1 MSNFINNTQDHRY
14 SRQSYSVGHDVQ
26 TKLSNASILV
36 IGYNS
41 LAQEIIRNLALIGV
55 ARVDIFVNE
64 KILGQNISNSGLYYP
79 ITNNTIPL
87 DDLRKLNPTINIDI
101 VNILDEDNEL
111 EKKKII
117 SQYNLVILTNS
128 VIDDGIDINR
138 LTHKFGIPFIMC
150 GTYGLMGYVFND
162 WGDKFTIT
170 DLDGETSEQLILES
184 IDDRIL
190 KFRDEHK
197 LSQGDTIIVTNST
210 GDETELVVHRKK
222 SPLIVEL
229 KETPSQNK
237 SDYQK
242 IIRKKILQIFNFETL
257 KKNIDNPTHIV
268 SDWSVGMDRSILLHK
283 LHLSMDKYL
292 NDFGELPKQWSI
304 PDWEIFNEKYLSKTI
319 NNPLTDLETMVA
331 KKFCFTLRGDILPVC
346 SIIGGI
352 VSHEVF
358 KVLAHK
364 YIPIQQWYYMDCLDL
379 INDEEINTHLD
390 YTCRNYKT
398 KTKYDGLV
406 NVFGKKFLETIQN
419 TVPFVVGAGAIG
431 CELVKNLG
439 MLGVKRVYLTDP
451 DHIEKSNLSRQF
463 LFSDSDIRQHK
474 STTASKKIKLMNP
487 DVEIIGLEHKMCPET
502 ENYFNS
508 DFHSKIDIYLNA
520 LDNVDARMYMDS
532 IAIKYSK
539 PLIDSGTMGSKGN
552 VQVIIPHLTESYGST
567 KDPDEKAGIP
577 ICTIKA
583 FPYRPEHTIQWA
595 RELFETEFNLIPS
608 LINKYKNLDELNKIN
623 DADSKQLL
631 RQLYKYIH
639 FDLTHE
645 TFNKILSTIWKE
657 NFYDNIQDIINKY
670 SKEENKTELG
680 DKKLPKH
687 LSFEN
692 EVCAFKIAFYKYG
705 FKLLNQMFNSDV
717 KFVISVDDEYKN
729 NGNNGNKVDMFSDS
743 VSFNYDMDNLDSE
756 SIISILNHLIR
767 DMEQTY
773 PIEFEKDD
781 DDLGH
786 VQWISVCSNIRNY
799 QYSIPQTDLWE
810 VRKIAGNIIP
820 ALITTTSL
828 ISGFQILEFIRV
840 LKLYKTNKY
849 LDKQTHKDIDM
860 YKNRFVNLNTNY
872 CDGINPSLSPN
883 YKLSD
888 NQNISIWTNFK
899 ISHIDT
905 SQIINQIELE
915 TKKKVEFMTHGNKT
929 VYDGDDINIDK
940 IDIEDKSNIL
950 VLLEDIP
957 IGIPLVYSQK

>member
-1 MSNFINNTQDHRY
+1 MSQFIDNTQDHRY
-14 SRQSYSVGHDVQ
+14 SRQSYSIGHDAQ

-36 IGYNS
+36 IGYNT
-41 LAQEIIRNLALIGV
+41 LAQEIIRNLALVGV
-55 ARVDIFVNE
+55 ARIAIFVNE
-64 KILGQNISNSGLYYP
+64 KILTQNINTSGLYYK
-79 ITNNTIPL
+79 IKNNAIPL
-87 DDLRKLNPTINIDI
+87 DDLKKLNPTIKIECVD
-101 VNILDEDNEL
+101 ILDEDNEL

-128 VIDDGIDINR
+128 IIDDGIDINR

-162 WGDKFTIT
+162 WGENFTIG
-170 DLDGETSEQLILES
+170 DLDGETPEPLILES
-184 IDDRIL
+184 IDGELL

-197 LSQGDTIIVTNST
+197 LSQDDTIIVTNFK
-210 GDETELVVHRKK
+210 GEETELVVYRKK

-229 KETPSQNK
+229 KEKPSQNK
-237 SDYQK
+237 GDYKK
-242 IIRKKILQIFNFETL
+242 IMRKKISQTFNFELL
-257 KKNIDNPTHIV
+257 KKNIDNPTHNV
-268 SDWSVGMDRSILLHK
+268 SDWSVGTDRSILLHN

-292 NDFGELPKQWSI
+292 NDFGELPKPWSI
-304 PDWEIFNEKYLSKTI
+304 PDWEIFDDKYLSKTNSTLKDSEYMI
-319 NNPLTDLETMVA
+319 A
-331 KKFCFTLRGDILPVC
+331 KKFCFTLRGDVLPVC

-379 INDEEINTHLD
+379 ISDSEITSHTD

-419 TVPFVVGAGAIG
+419 TIPFVVGSGAIG

-463 LFSDSDIRQHK
+463 LFADSDIRQSK

-487 DVEIIGLEHKMCPET
+487 DVEIIGLEQKICPET

-508 DFHSKIDIYLNA
+508 EFHSKIDIYLNA
-520 LDNVDARMYMDS
+520 LDNVDARIYMDS
-532 IAIKYSK
+532 MAIKYSK

-552 VQVIIPHLTESYGST
+552 VQVIIPHLTESYGSS

-583 FPYRPEHTIQWA
+583 FPYKPEHTIQWA
-595 RELFETEFNLIPS
+595 RELFETEFNLIPF

-631 RQLYKYIH
+631 RQLYKYDN
-639 FDLTHE
+639 FELTPE
-645 TFNKILSTIWKE
+645 YYNKLLGTIWRE
-657 NFYDNIQDIINKY
+657 NFYDNIKEILDKY
-670 SKEENKTELG
+670 SKEENKGELG
-680 DKKLPKH
+680 DKKLPEY
-687 LSFEN
+687 LSEHN
-692 EVCAFKIAFYKYG
+692 NQTNKMEFYKYG

-717 KFVISVDDEYKN
+717 KFLISVNDE
-729 NGNNGNKVDMFSDS
+729 FTDS
-743 VSFNYDMDNLDSE
+743 VIFDYDMENIDSE
-756 SIISILNHLIR
+756 IIINILNPLIKCIP
-767 DMEQTY
+767 QTMAV
-773 PIEFEKDD
+773 EFEKDD

-786 VQWISVCSNIRNY
+786 VQWISLCSNMRNF

-828 ISGFQILEFIRV
+828 ISGFQILEFIRI
-840 LKLYKTNKY
+840 LKLYQSNKY
-849 LDKQTHKDIDM
+849 LDKEAHKDIDM

-872 CDGINPSLSPN
+872 CDGINPSPSIN
-883 YKLSD
+883 YKLD
-888 NQNISIWTNFK
+888 DGKNVSIWTNFK
-899 ISHIDT
+899 TSHINT
-905 SQIINQIELE
+905 NQIINQIEFE
-915 TKKKVEFMTHGNKT
+915 TKKKIEFMTQGNKT
-929 VYDGDDINIDK
+929 VYDGDDISIDK
-940 IDIEDKSNIL
+940 IDIEDKTNIL

-957 IGIPLVYSQK
+957 IGIPLVFSD

>member
-1 MSNFINNTQDHRY
+1 MSQFINNTQDHRY
-14 SRQSYSVGHDVQ
+14 SRQSYSIGQDAQ

-36 IGYNS
+36 IGYNT

-55 ARVDIFVNE
+55 ARIDIFINK
-64 KILGQNISNSGLYYP
+64 KILEQNISTCGLYFP
-79 ITNNTIPL
+79 IKNDTIPL
-87 DDLRKLNPTINIDI
+87 DDLRKLNPTIQINCVD
-101 VNILDEDNEL
+101 ILDDDNEL

-117 SQYNLVILTNS
+117 SNYNLIILTNS
-128 VIDDGIDINR
+128 IIDDAMDINR

-162 WGDKFTIT
+162 LGEKFNIT
-170 DLDGETSEQLILES
+170 DLDGETSEPLILES
-184 IDDRIL
+184 IDNKFL
-190 KFRDEHK
+190 KFKDEHK
-197 LSQGDTIIVTNST
+197 LSQGDTIIVTNLT
-210 GDETELVVHRKK
+210 GIETELIVYRKK
-222 SPLIVEL
+222 SPLVVEL
-229 KETPSQNK
+229 KEIPSQNK
-237 SDYQK
+237 NDYQK
-242 IIRKKILQIFNFETL
+242 ILRKKISQTFNFESL
-257 KKNIDNPTHIV
+257 KKNIDNPTYIV

-283 LHLSMDKYL
+283 LHLAMDKYL
-292 NDFGELPKQWSI
+292 NDFGELPNQWSI
-304 PDWEIFNEKYLSKTI
+304 PDWEIFKNKYLLKT
-319 NNPLTDLETMVA
+319 NDTLTENENMVA
-331 KKFCFTLRGDILPVC
+331 NKFCFTLRGDVLPVC

-379 INDEEINTHLD
+379 IYDSEITTHTD

-419 TVPFVVGAGAIG
+419 TTPFVVGSGAIG

-463 LFSDSDIRQHK
+463 LFSDSDIRQSK
-474 STTASKKIKLMNP
+474 SATASKKIKLMNS
-487 DVEIIGLEHKMCPET
+487 DVEIIGLEKKMCSET

-508 DFHSKIDIYLNA
+508 EFHSKIDIYLNA
-520 LDNVDARMYMDS
+520 LDNVDARIYMDS
-532 IAIKYSK
+532 MAIKYSK

-552 VQVIIPHLTESYGST
+552 VQVVIPHLTESYGSS

-583 FPYRPEHTIQWA
+583 FPYKPEHTIQWA

-608 LINKYKNLDELNKIN
+608 LISKYKNLYEFNKIN

-631 RQLYKYIH
+631 KQLYKYKD
-639 FDLTHE
+639 FELTQKC
-645 TFNKILSTIWKE
+645 FNSILETIWRE
-657 NFYDNIQDIINKY
+657 NFYDNITEIISKY
-670 SKEENKTELG
+670 SKEENKEELG
-680 DKKLPKH
+680 DKKLPKY
-687 LSFEN
+687 LMEN
-692 EVCAFKIAFYKYG
+692 ENRYKNEFYKYG
-705 FKLLNQMFNSDV
+705 YNVLNQMFKSNIEFYETNIDLNTSSLYS
-717 KFVISVDDEYKN
+717 IP
-729 NGNNGNKVDMFSDS
+729 
-743 VSFNYDMDNLDSE
+743 FNYKLDELDSE
-756 SIISILNHLIR
+756 KIINIINPIISTSLNPL
-767 DMEQTY
+767 

-781 DDLGH
+781 DELGH
-786 VQWISVCSNIRNY
+786 VQWISLCSNIRNY

-840 LKLYKTNKY
+840 LKLYKSNKY
-849 LDKQTHKDIDM
+849 LNKEAHKDIDM

-872 CDGINPSLSPN
+872 CDGINPSLAPN
-883 YKLSD
+883 YKLTD
-888 NQNISIWTNFK
+888 DKNISIWTNFK
-899 ISHIDT
+899 TSHINTDQII
-905 SQIINQIELE
+905 SQIESE
-915 TKKKVEFMTHGNKT
+915 TKKKIEFMTQGNKT
-929 VYDGDDINIDK
+929 VYDGDDISIDK
-940 IDIEDKSNIL
+940 IDIGDNTDIL
-950 VLLEDIP
+950 ILLEDIP
-957 IGIPLVYSQK
+957 IGIPLMYSQE

>member
-1 MSNFINNTQDHRY
+1 MSQFINNTQDHRY
-14 SRQSYSVGHDVQ
+14 SRQSYSIGQDAQ

-36 IGYNS
+36 IGYNT

-55 ARVDIFVNE
+55 AKIDIFVNK
-64 KILGQNISNSGLYYP
+64 KILKQNVSTTGLYYP
-79 ITNNTIPL
+79 ITNDTIPL
-87 DDLRKLNPTINIDI
+87 DDLRKLNPTIQIEC

-117 SQYNLVILTNS
+117 SHYNLVILTNS
-128 VIDDGIDINR
+128 VIDDAMDINR

-150 GTYGLMGYVFND
+150 GTYGLMGYIFND
-162 WGDKFTIT
+162 WGENFNIG
-170 DLDGETSEQLILES
+170 DLDGETSEPLILES
-184 IDDRIL
+184 INDRLL

-197 LSQGDTIIVTNST
+197 LSQGDTIIVSNSM
-210 GDETELVVHRKK
+210 GEETELVVHRKK

-237 SDYQK
+237 NDYQK
-242 IIRKKILQIFNFETL
+242 ILRKKISQTFNFESL

-268 SDWSVGMDRSILLHK
+268 SDWSVGIDRSNLLHK
-283 LHLSMDKYL
+283 LHLAMDKYL
-292 NDFGELPKQWSI
+292 SDFGELPKPWSI
-304 PDWEIFNEKYLSKTI
+304 PDWEVFNDKYLLKT
-319 NNPLTDLETMVA
+319 NNNHLTNSETLIS
-331 KKFCFTLRGDILPVC
+331 KKFCFTLRGDVLPIC

-379 INDEEINTHLD
+379 ILDSEIETHTD

-406 NVFGKKFLETIQN
+406 NVFGKRFLGSIQN
-419 TVPFVVGAGAIG
+419 TVPFVVGSGAIG

-463 LFSDSDIRQHK
+463 LFADSDIRQSK
-474 STTASKKIKLMNP
+474 SITASKKIKLMNP
-487 DVEIIGLEHKMCPET
+487 DVEIIGLEHKMCTET

-508 DFHSKIDIYLNA
+508 EFHSKIDIYLNA
-520 LDNVDARMYMDS
+520 LDNVDARIYVDS
-532 IAIKYSK
+532 MAIKYSK

-552 VQVIIPHLTESYGST
+552 VQVIIPHLTESYGSS

-583 FPYRPEHTIQWA
+583 FPYKPEHTIQWA

-608 LINKYKNLDELNKIN
+608 LINKYKNFDELKKIN

-631 RQLYKYIH
+631 RQLYKYVH
-639 FDLTHE
+639 FDFTTE
-645 TFNKILSTIWKE
+645 TFNKILSTIWRE
-657 NFYDNIQDIINKY
+657 NFNDNIQDIIDKY

-687 LSFEN
+687 LSYEYDN
-692 EVCAFKIAFYKYG
+692 CPYKIEFYRYG

-717 KFVISVDDEYKN
+717 KFMMSDNDELP
-729 NGNNGNKVDMFSDS
+729 DS
-743 VSFNYDMDNLDSE
+743 IKFDYDIENINSE
-756 SIISILNHLIR
+756 IIINIVNPLIQCIP
-767 DMEQTY
+767 QTY
-773 PIEFEKDD
+773 SIEFEKDD
-781 DDLGH
+781 DELGH
-786 VQWISVCSNIRNY
+786 VQWISLCSNMRNF

-820 ALITTTSL
+820 ALITTTS
-828 ISGFQILEFIRV
+828 IVSGFQILEFIRV
-840 LKLYKTNKY
+840 LKLYQSNKY
-849 LDKQTHKDIDM
+849 IDKQAHKDINM

-872 CDGINPSLSPN
+872 CDGINPSPSTN
-883 YKLSD
+883 YKLD
-888 NQNISIWTNFK
+888 DGRDISIWTNFK
-899 ISHIDT
+899 ISHINTD
-905 SQIINQIELE
+905 QIISQIELE
-915 TKKKVEFMTHGNKT
+915 TKKKIEFMTHGNKT
-929 VYDGDDINIDK
+929 VYDGDDISIDK

-950 VLLEDIP
+950 ILLEDIP
-957 IGIPLVYSQK
+957 IGIPLVYSNK